1 MHYTTG
7 QFFIATHFVWNVNV
21 LYYSSMQHNNLEV
34 ASLLVRSKP
43 YLIRIGIVAVA
54 IFEIFLLL
62 YILFQGYRIANEF
75 SFFKNSYNG
84 FYAASNA
91 ARNVLT
97 QGKVPTILGVTTLE
111 RGTASI
117 DAVALLENQNSD
129 WILTVSSGFSTTDG
143 FKAAQDIVIPPQS
156 KRVVGVF
163 GLDASLSGAQ
173 FQVTRVAYQ
182 RVSSRDFGDIAKYTK
197 ERLQFVFGEEQY
209 ISSSGDQNFDK
220 LQVSVTNNSPYN
232 FYDVGV
238 QAVMYSDSQILGFE
252 QVSLSNFI
260 SGQTRT
266 LDIHSLPRGI
276 APSRVEFIPVVNIFD
291 AKTFLKVEG

>member
-1 MHYTTG
+1 M
-7 QFFIATHFVWNVNV
+7 
-21 LYYSSMQHNNLEV
+21 
-34 ASLLVRSKP
+34 LVRSKP

-62 YILFQGYRIANEF
+62 YILFQGYRIASEF

-97 QGKVPTILGVTTLE
+97 QGKVPTISGVTTLE

-117 DAVALLENQNSD
+117 DAIALLENQNSD

-238 QAVMYSDSQILGFE
+238 QAIMYSDSQILGFE

>member
-1 MHYTTG
+1 
-7 QFFIATHFVWNVNV
+7 
-21 LYYSSMQHNNLEV
+21 MQHNNLEV

-43 YLIRIGIVAVA
+43 YLIRFMIAVA
-54 IFEIFLLL
+54 IIFEIFLLL
-62 YILFQGYRIANEF
+62 YVLFQGYRIANEF

-84 FYAASNA
+84 FYAASSA
-91 ARNVLT
+91 ARNAT
-97 QGKVPTILGVTTLE
+97 AQGRVPTIVGVTTLE

-117 DAVALLENQNSD
+117 DAIALLENQNAD

-173 FQVTRVAYQ
+173 FQVTQVAYQ
-182 RVSSRDFGDIAKYTK
+182 RVSSRDFGDIAKYAQ

-209 ISSSGDQNFDK
+209 IGSSGDQNFDK

-238 QAVMYSDSQILGFE
+238 QVIMYSDSQMLGFE
-252 QVSLSNFI
+252 QISLSNFI
-260 SGQTRT
+260 SGQTRM

-276 APSRVEFIPVVNIFD
+276 APTRIEFIPVVNIFD
-291 AKTFLKVEG
+291 TKSFLKVEG